1 MFWEKREQKIF
12 FLYEKKN
19 KKSEKGEKINEF
31 NNGVVVVLVVG
42 FGAGGVKREGQKD
55 QWGCGG
61 GAGGGVGGVGVCVC
75 VHDHFVVQIRIIFRE
90 IPS

>member
-1 MFWEKREQKIF
+1 M
-12 FLYEKKN
+12 
-19 KKSEKGEKINEF
+19 
-31 NNGVVVVLVVG
+31 LVVG

-75 VHDHFVVQIRIIFRE
+75 VHDHFVVQIRIIFCE
-90 IPS
+90 TPS

>member
-31 NNGVVVVLVVG
+31 NNGVVVV
-42 FGAGGVKREGQKD
+42 
-55 QWGCGG
+55 GC
-61 GAGGGVGGVGVCVC
+61 GAGGG
-75 VHDHFVVQIRIIFRE
+75 FWFF
-90 IPS
+90 PLFFLSNFK